1 MNTDHF
7 TKLKNMYLSS
17 NINTQMYE
25 STTCEIT
32 LEKATISLTIA
43 EKYFHALGAIH
54 GSVYFKLLDDAAF
67 FAVNSIVED
76 KFVLT
81 TSFNIKFLRHISSGI
96 ITAIGN
102 VLSKSETGFVA
113 ESTLYNEAGKKI
125 AYGTGNFVKSKID
138 LSDII
143 EYCKS

>member
-1 MNTDHF
+1 MHLNHF

-32 LEKATISLTIA
+32 LEKATISLTIT

-81 TSFNIKFLRHISSGI
+81 ASFNIKFLRPISSGT
-96 ITAIGN
+96 ITAVGN
-102 VLSKSETGFVA
+102 VLSKSENGFVA
-113 ESTLYNEAGKKI
+113 ESALYNEAGKKI
-125 AYGTGNFVKSKID
+125 AFGTGNFVKSKID

-143 EYCKS
+143 EYGKS

>member
-81 TSFNIKFLRHISSGI
+81 TSFNIKFLRPISSGI

>member
-81 TSFNIKFLRHISSGI
+81 TSFNIKFLRPISSGI

-125 AYGTGNFVKSKID
+125 AYGTGNFVKSNRKLNKEIGYD
-138 LSDII
+138 
-143 EYCKS
+143 